1 MLCFIS
7 VKNLFI
13 YREEQRQMLSYL
25 EIYTFGI

>member
-13 YREEQRQMLSYL
+13 YREEQSQMLSYL